1 MFLKYNISKNR
12 WSKRLLDVNEI
23 TSETTDN
30 DVKIVTVTTNSP
42 HNVKIGD
49 DIRFEFKMV
58 KISDISGL
66 KEILAKR
73 NATYVYFENDIQ
85 YNTKLYK
92 QGYYK
97 IPPIGSLLTEV
108 DKNDSK
114 YFIFNDI
121 ILDFTV
127 NYNELTENTF
137 SLSYNKFIIVNIDDI
152 FNGDDY
158 IIHIKN
164 DLPINLSKDDE
175 LIMMKRISYY
185 KKVSS
190 FTDNTKD
197 VLYIEEKPSDNYLD
211 YDNVIYDN
219 DLYEWVNEKKFFTC
233 KYIKNNLFYIVTD
246 DDISSLNLKIGDSI
260 ETENKNI
267 DIVFTYYKYNVY
279 DISQYLKITIPL
291 VDELKNGLNDEDIIK
306 NYFNEKKDELITKP
320 VDYEKN
326 CFSPCYKSG
335 NTKKLLNE
343 LRFNLFFRERS
354 GENWETDDSKGWN
367 FYSYNINNNSFN
379 LSTSF
384 NNMKYGDLL
393 GNLNF
398 NDDDI
403 YFQKKKISKSFLRL
417 SFYDTNNPFKQML
430 LFYSTIFLD
439 STDLYEKYV
448 RNINEKKEN
457 LQLVNNVTLGEDNL
471 SVSFS
476 TYDRYN
482 RNKSSEGFYLYL
494 FPDLIGKK
502 IYMKAEFNHAGYGKT
517 IPLICPIND
526 SEEML
531 KTPFGYSQQQ
541 HSFPTSFLTEDG
553 GDFNKLYENIFIPII
568 IDENGFYYFEQA
580 VDELYDEN
588 SRKLTINLY
597 EPRINGF

>member
-12 WSKRLLDVNEI
+12 WSKRLLDVKEI

-30 DVKIVTVTTNSP
+30 DVKMITVTTNSP
-42 HNVKIGD
+42 HNVKIGN

-58 KISDISGL
+58 KISDTSGL
-66 KEILAKR
+66 EEILAKR
-73 NATYVYFENDIQ
+73 NATYVYFENDIH

-97 IPPIGSLLTEV
+97 IPPIGSSLTEV

-164 DLPINLSKDDE
+164 NLPVNLSKDDE

-197 VLYIEEKPSDNYLD
+197 VLYIEEKPSDKYLD

-306 NYFNEKKDELITKP
+306 NYFDEKKSELITKP
-320 VDYEKN
+320 VDYEKI
-326 CFSPCYKSG
+326 CFSPCYYKSG
-335 NTKKLLNE
+335 GVKKILNE

-367 FYSYNINNNSFN
+367 FYPYNINNNTFN
-379 LSTSF
+379 LSTNI
-384 NNMKYGDLL
+384 NNIKYGDLL
-393 GNLNF
+393 GKLNF

-448 RNINEKKEN
+448 RNIDKKTEN

-517 IPLICPIND
+517 IPLICPINN
-526 SEEML
+526 SKKMYA
-531 KTPFGYSQQQ
+531 KPFGVSQQN
-541 HSFPTSFLTEDG
+541 FPTSFLTEDG

-568 IDENGFYYFEQA
+568 IDKNGFYYFEQA
-580 VDELYDEN
+580 VDDLYDEN
-588 SRKLTINLY
+588 SRKVTINLY